1 MFRNH
6 YVSFIIA
13 VFVLAFIFPGWSQA
27 GDSQEIASSPAVS
40 GTLEVIEAASEEQ
53 TAEIVGTAAVS
64 DTAEIPAVPPDQQA
78 AAEESV
84 EIGTQPSVEG
94 SIEVIAR
101 DSSVEGSTE
110 VIAQDAVAPEKAA
123 EEVLPP
129 QKALLSRPLAI
140 MVENEPPARPQ
151 SGLYAAKI
159 LYEIQAEE
167 VTRFMGIYYDHSQ
180 NFEIGPIRSARHYF
194 VDISTMFDAV
204 YVHVGGSPMGLAEI
218 SERKINNINAIKGDR
233 GFYRSSDRRI
243 PHNLYAKPVN
253 LAKEIVRKKFRT
265 ETDKP
270 IPFDFSDSKS
280 TSAQLIEK
288 GVKGLAVK
296 TVHIPYSRGYRVSYE
311 FNPTDNNFIRLYN
324 NKPFKDHRNST
335 VVKADNVVIM
345 RCNMHIIDSEMRH
358 EMDLY
363 EGGTCEIFIGGHHM
377 TGSWDRDRTSG
388 VFKYYDPDLNDVKF
402 NPGNIILHVIS
413 PSQPVIID
421 DQSYGLEKKAD
432 VKKGKKNKKG
442 GRKAEAESE
451 EGSGA
456 ESEDEHIE

>member
-1 MFRNH
+1 MFKNH
-6 YVSFIIA
+6 YALFIIA
-13 VFVLAFIFPGWSQA
+13 VFALALMFPGWSRAQ
-27 GDSQEIASSPAVS
+27 GSLEITATPSVE
-40 GTLEVIEAASEEQ
+40 TLEVIEGAPGAQTSEVIRAAAVLDTMETGASALVSQDPAAASVEVSAHE
-53 TAEIVGTAAVS
+53 AA
-64 DTAEIPAVPPDQQA
+64 
-78 AAEESV
+78 
-84 EIGTQPSVEG
+84 
-94 SIEVIAR
+94 
-101 DSSVEGSTE
+101 
-110 VIAQDAVAPEKAA
+110 APEKAA

-129 QKALLSRPLAI
+129 QKVLLPRPLAV

-151 SGLYAAKI
+151 SGLYAAKV

-194 VDISTMFDAV
+194 VDISTIFDAV

-253 LAKEIVRKKFRT
+253 LAKEIERKKFRAET
-265 ETDKP
+265 EKP
-270 IPFDFSDSKS
+270 APFDFSDSKS

-288 GVKGLAVK
+288 GIKGAAVK

-311 FNPTDNNFIRLYN
+311 YDAAGNNFTRLYN

-363 EGGTCEIFIGGHHM
+363 EGGTCEIFMGGHHI

-388 VFKYYDPDLNDVKF
+388 VFKYYDADLNDVKY
-402 NPGNIILHVIS
+402 NPGNIIVHVIS
-413 PSQPVIID
+413 PNQPVIID
-421 DQSYGLEKKAD
+421 DQTFVHEKKAA
-432 VKKGKKNKKG
+432 VKKGKKNKKS
-442 GRKAEAESE
+442 GRKGEVKSE
-451 EGSGA
+451 DGDGDNAGA
-456 ESEDEHIE
+456 ESEDEAIN

>member
-1 MFRNH
+1 MFRNN
-6 YVSFIIA
+6 YTSFFISAVA
-13 VFVLAFIFPGWSQA
+13 VFVIAFIFPGWSQA
-27 GDSQEIASSPAVS
+27 GDSQLTIPQPSAAGTVEVITTEAEEGSVETGLQDVPAV
-40 GTLEVIEAASEEQ
+40 GTIEVGVQA
-53 TAEIVGTAAVS
+53 
-64 DTAEIPAVPPDQQA
+64 IP
-78 AAEESV
+78 
-84 EIGTQPSVEG
+84 VEG
-94 SIEVIAR
+94 SVEVC
-101 DSSVEGSTE
+101 
-110 VIAQDAVAPEKAA
+110 AQEAAAPAKAA

-129 QKALLSRPLAI
+129 QTPLLSRPLAV

-253 LAKEIVRKKFRT
+253 LAKEIVRKKFRA

-270 IPFDFSDSKS
+270 VPFDFSDSKS

-296 TVHIPYSRGYRVSYE
+296 TLNIPYSRGYRVSYE
-311 FNPTDNNFIRLYN
+311 FNAAENNFTRLYN
-324 NKPFKDHRNST
+324 GKPFKDHRNST
-335 VVKADNVVIM
+335 VVKADNIVVM

-363 EGGTCEIFIGGHHM
+363 EGGTCEIFIGGHHI

-388 VFKYYDPDLNDVKF
+388 VFKYYDADLNDVKF
-402 NPGNIILHVIS
+402 NPGNLIVHIVPPKQLVI
-413 PSQPVIID
+413 VD
-421 DQSYGLEKKAD
+421 DKSYAHEKKPEM
-432 VKKGKKNKKG
+432 KKGKKNKKNS
-442 GRKAEAESE
+442 RKAP
-451 EGSGA
+451 A
-456 ESEDEHIE
+456 ESEDGGDEESGDEHIE